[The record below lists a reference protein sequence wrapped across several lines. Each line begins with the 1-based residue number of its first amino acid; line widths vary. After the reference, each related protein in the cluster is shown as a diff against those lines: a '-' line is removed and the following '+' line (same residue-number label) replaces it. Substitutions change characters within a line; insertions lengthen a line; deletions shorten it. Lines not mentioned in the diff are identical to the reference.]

1 MKLQIEQIPTLEE
14 TEILI
19 KCKEVDSKINKIA
32 NYIRTS
38 YITLIGK
45 IDGEQ
50 FVINLDDIFYFEAV
64 ENKVFAYVEKEV
76 YEVNYKIQELVD
88 MLKRTSFIQT
98 ARTIILNINKIEKV
112 STLVNGRISAVLV
125 NGEKMIITRVFSHQ
139 VIIRLPSSCYFSN
152 TTVLNRLVSLVF
164 PIPLPHSTYP
174 FLP

>member
-19 KCKEVDSKINKIA
+19 KCKEIDSKINKIS

-50 FVINLDDIFYFEAV
+50 FIINLDDIFYFEAV
-64 ENKVFAYVEKEV
+64 ENKVFAYVEKDV
-76 YEVNYKIQELVD
+76 FEVNYKIQELVD

-112 STLVNGRISAVLV
+112 STLVNG
-125 NGEKMIITRVFSHQ
+125 EKMIITRVFSH
-139 VIIRLPSSCYFSN
+139 SFKN
-152 TTVLNRLVSLVF
+152 KLNG
-164 PIPLPHSTYP
+164 
-174 FLP
+174 

>member
-1 MKLQIEQIPTLEE
+1 MKHQIEQIPTLEE

-19 KCKEVDSKINKIA
+19 KCKEIDSKINKIS

-50 FVINLDDIFYFEAV
+50 FIINLDDIFYFEAV
-64 ENKVFAYVEKEV
+64 ENKVFAYVEKDV
-76 YEVNYKIQELVD
+76 FEVNYKIQELVD

-98 ARTIILNINKIEKV
+98 ARTIVLNINKIEKV

-125 NGEKMIITRVFSHQ
+125 NGEKMIITRVFSH
-139 VIIRLPSSCYFSN
+139 SFKN
-152 TTVLNRLVSLVF
+152 KLNG
-164 PIPLPHSTYP
+164 
-174 FLP
+174 

>member
-19 KCKEVDSKINKIA
+19 KCKEIDSKINKIS

-50 FVINLDDIFYFEAV
+50 FIINLDDIFYFEAV
-64 ENKVFAYVEKEV
+64 ENKVFAYVEKDV
-76 YEVNYKIQELVD
+76 FEVNYKIQELVD

-98 ARTIILNINKIEKV
+98 ARTIVLNINKIEKV

-125 NGEKMIITRVFSHQ
+125 NGEKMIITRVFSH
-139 VIIRLPSSCYFSN
+139 SFKN
-152 TTVLNRLVSLVF
+152 KLNG
-164 PIPLPHSTYP
+164 
-174 FLP
+174 

>member
-125 NGEKMIITRVFSHQ
+125 NGEKMIITRVFSH
-139 VIIRLPSSCYFSN
+139 SFKN
-152 TTVLNRLVSLVF
+152 KLNG
-164 PIPLPHSTYP
+164 
-174 FLP
+174 

>member
-19 KCKEVDSKINKIA
+19 KCKEIDSKINKIS

-50 FVINLDDIFYFEAV
+50 FIINLDDVFYFEAV
-64 ENKVFAYVEKEV
+64 ENKVFAYVEKDV
-76 YEVNYKIQELVD
+76 FEVNYKIQELVD

-125 NGEKMIITRVFSHQ
+125 NGEKMIITRVFSH
-139 VIIRLPSSCYFSN
+139 SFKN
-152 TTVLNRLVSLVF
+152 KLNG
-164 PIPLPHSTYP
+164 
-174 FLP
+174 

>member
-19 KCKEVDSKINKIA
+19 KCKEIDSKINKIS

-76 YEVNYKIQELVD
+76 YEVNYKIQELVE
-88 MLKRTSFIQT
+88 MLARTSFIQT
-98 ARTIILNINKIEKV
+98 ARTIVLNINKIEKV

-125 NGEKMIITRVFSHQ
+125 NGEKMIITRVFSH
-139 VIIRLPSSCYFSN
+139 SFKN
-152 TTVLNRLVSLVF
+152 KLNG
-164 PIPLPHSTYP
+164 
-174 FLP
+174 

>member
-19 KCKEVDSKINKIA
+19 KCKEIDSKINKIS

-50 FVINLDDIFYFEAV
+50 FIINLDDIFYFEAV
-64 ENKVFAYVEKEV
+64 ENKVFAYVEKDV
-76 YEVNYKIQELVD
+76 FEVNYKIQELVD

-125 NGEKMIITRVFSHQ
+125 NGEKMIITRVFSH
-139 VIIRLPSSCYFSN
+139 SFKN
-152 TTVLNRLVSLVF
+152 KLNG
-164 PIPLPHSTYP
+164 
-174 FLP
+174 